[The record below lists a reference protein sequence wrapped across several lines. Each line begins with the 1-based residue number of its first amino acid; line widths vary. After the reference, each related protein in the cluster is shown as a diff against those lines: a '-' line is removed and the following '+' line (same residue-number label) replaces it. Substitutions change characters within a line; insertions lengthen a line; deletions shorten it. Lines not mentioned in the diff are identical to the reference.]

1 MLLGEFNTGDH
12 ILAICKNGTFYT
24 TTTDLSNRFQGDLL
38 KVEKLDENSIYSAI
52 YIDGESGN
60 YYLKRFSFEKND
72 DIPQPFISETEG
84 SSLVGLSKDKYP
96 RVEIT
101 FGGKHAKRGSEI
113 ISAADF
119 IAVKGLKAKGKR
131 LTSYEVSEI
140 RFIDPLPD
148 TVEETG
154 QEALQDASSANG
166 TEDDIRQ
173 NPNETAYSDAV
184 KILESEETG
193 VGDDNAGIHESSN
206 EKIIEPTLF

>member
-1 MLLGEFNTGDH
+1 M
-12 ILAICKNGTFYT
+12 
-24 TTTDLSNRFQGDLL
+24 
-38 KVEKLDENSIYSAI
+38 
-52 YIDGESGN
+52 
-60 YYLKRFSFEKND
+60 
-72 DIPQPFISETEG
+72 
-84 SSLVGLSKDKYP
+84 GLSKDKYP

-148 TVEETG
+148 TAEETG

-166 TEDDIRQ
+166 TNDDTRQ
-173 NPNETAYSDAV
+173 GPNETPNETAYSEAV
-184 KILESEETG
+184 KILESEEKG
-193 VGDDNAGIHESSN
+193 VGDDHAGIHESSN